1 MAGIEASLH
10 LTSTQ
15 YATSVSIL
23 FVGYVS
29 MQIPSN
35 IFLAQLRPSIYLPCV
50 MAVWGLLSALTGVAQ
65 NAAGLYTTRFFL
77 GIFEAAFY
85 RESVHFYGHALY
97 SFNQ

>member
-1 MAGIEASLH
+1 MEESLH

-15 YATSVSIL
+15 YATAVSIL

-35 IFLAQLRPSIYLPCV
+35 VFLAQLRPSIYLPCV
-50 MAVWGLLSALTGVAQ
+50 MAIWGLLSALTGVTQ
-65 NAAGLYTTRFFL
+65 NATGLYALRFFL

-85 RESVHFYGHALY
+85 RKSIHFFGQALY
-97 SFNQ
+97 SVSR